1 MDINLKL
8 LMRLLNKIYLLLFIS
23 LSLGLKAQNYQER
36 QKQLEA
42 QKISIKKEIQQIN
55 NLINDSRKKSI
66 GLADELEDIQLKI
79 SVRDRLI
86 RINNSQVNN
95 LSNIISNQNERIADL
110 EVDLKKLKDEY
121 SKIVYSSYKKR
132 SSEMKLM
139 FLFASD
145 NINQAFRRFQYFK
158 QYSKY
163 RKEQAN
169 KIVSLQEEI
178 SNNIDSLD
186 KRKIEKQN
194 VVKENQ
200 SVRQTLNQDRIRQN
214 NLYNNLLK
222 DQKNYAVEIQEKEKQ
237 ARLIDNEIQKL
248 IRLAIAESN
257 NNNNSSNFA
266 LTPEGRLISNN
277 FQSNKGRLPWPVRE
291 GIITRRFGTQP
302 HPVVRTTTINSNG
315 ISIATSANSIAY
327 SVFEGEVLSV
337 YGFSGGNP
345 GVLIRHGKYIS
356 NYQNLSSI
364 FVKKGDKV
372 MANDEIG
379 IVFTNEST
387 GKTVLKFNIFNELK
401 PENPTIWLAR

>member
-1 MDINLKL
+1 
-8 LMRLLNKIYLLLFIS
+8 MRLLNRIHLLLFIS

-55 NLINDSRKKSI
+55 NLINDSRKKSR
-66 GLADELEDIQLKI
+66 GLADKLEDIQLKI

-95 LSNIISNQNERIADL
+95 LNNIISNQNERIADL

-200 SVRQTLNQDRIRQN
+200 SVRQTLNQDRIQQN

-266 LTPEGRLISNN
+266 LTPEGRLISSN

-291 GIITRRFGTQP
+291 GVITRRFGTQP

-401 PENPTIWLAR
+401 PENPAIWLAR

>member
-1 MDINLKL
+1 
-8 LMRLLNKIYLLLFIS
+8 MRLLNKIYLLLFIS

-55 NLINDSRKKSI
+55 NLINDSRKKSR

-95 LSNIISNQNERIADL
+95 LNNIISNQNERIADL

-158 QYSKY
+158 QYSKS

-178 SNNIDSLD
+178 SKNIDSLD

-200 SVRQTLNQDRIRQN
+200 SVRQTLNQDRIKQN
-214 NLYNNLLK
+214 NLYNNLLN
-222 DQKNYAVEIQEKEKQ
+222 DQKNYAVEIQEKDKQ

-291 GIITRRFGTQP
+291 GVITRRFGTQP

-387 GKTVLKFNIFNELK
+387 KKTVLKFNIFNELK

>member
-1 MDINLKL
+1 
-8 LMRLLNKIYLLLFIS
+8 MRLLNKIYLLLFIS

-55 NLINDSRKKSI
+55 NLINDSRKKSR

-95 LSNIISNQNERIADL
+95 LNNIISNQNERIADL

-121 SKIVYSSYKKR
+121 SKIVFSSYKKR

-186 KRKIEKQN
+186 KRKIEKQK

-200 SVRQTLNQDRIRQN
+200 SVRQTLNQDRIQQN

-266 LTPEGRLISNN
+266 LTPEGRLISSN

-291 GIITRRFGTQP
+291 GVITRRFGTQP

-315 ISIATSANSIAY
+315 VSIATSANSIAY

>member
-1 MDINLKL
+1 
-8 LMRLLNKIYLLLFIS
+8 MRSLNKIYLLLFIF

-55 NLINDSRKKSI
+55 NLINDSRKKSR

-95 LSNIISNQNERIADL
+95 LNNIISNQNERIADL

-200 SVRQTLNQDRIRQN
+200 SVRQTLNQDRIQQK

-266 LTPEGRLISNN
+266 LTPEGRLISSN

-291 GIITRRFGTQP
+291 GVITRRFGTQP

>member
-1 MDINLKL
+1 
-8 LMRLLNKIYLLLFIS
+8 MRLLNKIYLLLFIS
-23 LSLGLKAQNYQER
+23 LSLGVKAQNYQER

-55 NLINDSRKKSI
+55 NLINDSRKKSR

-95 LSNIISNQNERIADL
+95 LNNIISNQNERIADL

-121 SKIVYSSYKKR
+121 SKIVFSSYKKR

-186 KRKIEKQN
+186 KRKIEKQK

-200 SVRQTLNQDRIRQN
+200 SVRQTLNQDRIQQN

-266 LTPEGRLISNN
+266 LTPEGRLISSN

-291 GIITRRFGTQP
+291 GVITRRFGTQP

-387 GKTVLKFNIFNELK
+387 GKTILKFNIFNELK

>member
-1 MDINLKL
+1 
-8 LMRLLNKIYLLLFIS
+8 MRLLNRIHLLLFIS

-55 NLINDSRKKSI
+55 NLINDSRKKSR
-66 GLADELEDIQLKI
+66 GLADKLEDIQLKI

-95 LSNIISNQNERIADL
+95 LNNIISNQNERIADL

-200 SVRQTLNQDRIRQN
+200 SVRQTLNQDRIQQK

-266 LTPEGRLISNN
+266 LTPEGRLISSN
-277 FQSNKGRLPWPVRE
+277 FQSNKGRLPWPLRE
-291 GIITRRFGTQP
+291 GVITRRFGTQP

-401 PENPTIWLAR
+401 PENPAIWLAR

>member
-1 MDINLKL
+1 
-8 LMRLLNKIYLLLFIS
+8 MRLLNKIYLLLFIS

-55 NLINDSRKKSI
+55 NLINDSRKKSR

-95 LSNIISNQNERIADL
+95 LNNIISNQNERIADL

-145 NINQAFRRFQYFK
+145 DINQAFRRFQYFK

-200 SVRQTLNQDRIRQN
+200 SVRKTLNQDRIQQN
-214 NLYNNLLK
+214 KMYNNLLK

-266 LTPEGRLISNN
+266 LTPEGRLISSN

-291 GIITRRFGTQP
+291 GVITRRFGTQP

-387 GKTVLKFNIFNELK
+387 GKTVLKFNIFNELT

>member
-1 MDINLKL
+1 
-8 LMRLLNKIYLLLFIS
+8 MRLLNKIYLLLFIS

-55 NLINDSRKKSI
+55 NLINDSRKKSR

-95 LSNIISNQNERIADL
+95 LNNIISNQNERIADL

-121 SKIVYSSYKKR
+121 SKIVFSSYKKR

-186 KRKIEKQN
+186 KRKIEKQK

-200 SVRQTLNQDRIRQN
+200 SVRQTLNQDRIQQN

-266 LTPEGRLISNN
+266 LTPEGRLISSN

-291 GIITRRFGTQP
+291 GVITRRFGTQP

-337 YGFSGGNP
+337 YGFYGGNP
-345 GVLIRHGKYIS
+345 GVLISHGKYIS

>member
-1 MDINLKL
+1 
-8 LMRLLNKIYLLLFIS
+8 MRLLNKIYLLLFIS

-55 NLINDSRKKSI
+55 NLINDSRKKSR

-95 LSNIISNQNERIADL
+95 LNNIISNQNERIADL

-145 NINQAFRRFQYFK
+145 DINQAFRRFQYFK

-200 SVRQTLNQDRIRQN
+200 SVRQTLNQDRIKQN
-214 NLYNNLLK
+214 NLYKNLLK

-266 LTPEGRLISNN
+266 LTPEGRLISSN

-291 GIITRRFGTQP
+291 GVITRRFGTQP

-379 IVFTNEST
+379 IIFTNEST

>member
-1 MDINLKL
+1 
-8 LMRLLNKIYLLLFIS
+8 MRFLNKIYLLLFIF

-36 QKQLEA
+36 QNQLEA

-55 NLINDSRKKSI
+55 ILINDSRKKSRS
-66 GLADELEDIQLKI
+66 LADELEDIQLKI

-86 RINNSQVNN
+86 KINNSQVNN
-95 LSNIISNQNERIADL
+95 LNNIISNQNERIADL

-163 RKEQAN
+163 RKEQAD
-169 KIVSLQEEI
+169 KIVSIQEEI
-178 SNNIDSLD
+178 SKNIDSLD

-200 SVRQTLNQDRIRQN
+200 SVRQTLNQERNQQN

-222 DQKNYAVEIQEKEKQ
+222 DQKNYAAEIQEKEKQ

-291 GIITRRFGTQP
+291 GVITRRFGTQP

-372 MANDEIG
+372 KANDEIG

-387 GKTVLKFNIFNELK
+387 GKTILKFNVFNELK

>member
-1 MDINLKL
+1 
-8 LMRLLNKIYLLLFIS
+8 MRLLNKIYLLLFIS

-55 NLINDSRKKSI
+55 NLINDSRKKSR

-95 LSNIISNQNERIADL
+95 LNNIISNQNERIADL
-110 EVDLKKLKDEY
+110 KVDLKKLKDEY

-200 SVRQTLNQDRIRQN
+200 SVRQTLNQDRIKQN

-266 LTPEGRLISNN
+266 LTPEGRLISSN

-291 GIITRRFGTQP
+291 GVITRRFGTQP

-379 IVFTNEST
+379 IIFTNEST

>member
-1 MDINLKL
+1 
-8 LMRLLNKIYLLLFIS
+8 MRLLNKIYLLLFIS

-55 NLINDSRKKSI
+55 NLINDSRKKSR

-86 RINNSQVNN
+86 RINISQVNN
-95 LSNIISNQNERIADL
+95 LNNIISNQNERIADL

-200 SVRQTLNQDRIRQN
+200 SVRKTLNQDRIQQN
-214 NLYNNLLK
+214 NMYNNLLK

-266 LTPEGRLISNN
+266 LTPEGRLISSN

-291 GIITRRFGTQP
+291 GVITRRFGTQP